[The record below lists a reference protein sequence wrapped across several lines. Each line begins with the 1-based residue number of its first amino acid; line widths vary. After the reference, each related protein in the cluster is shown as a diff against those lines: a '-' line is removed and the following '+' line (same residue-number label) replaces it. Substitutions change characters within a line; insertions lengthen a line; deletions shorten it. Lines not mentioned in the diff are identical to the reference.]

1 MEKNIQWI
9 KSKQPC
15 PKLKLKMEGKKD
27 EVNLASVVVC
37 TNCAPF
43 YFSFRLW
50 P

>member
-15 PKLKLKMEGKKD
+15 PKLKLKMEGKKG

-37 TNCAPF
+37 SV
-43 YFSFRLW
+43 Y
-50 P
+50 